1 MQRGT
6 KVNKKGHSVSYKGN
20 KISSLQKNALRLSL
34 VSKLS
39 SALKVKYKNLFLV
52 SGYDDKELY
61 NDINEFL
68 TTKYQTKV
76 PKEVFVPVE
85 EEILKRLKAK
95 NPTMRY
101 KKENSLPK
109 KSTSANKLAESLQTE
124 QIVNHSQIM
133 QNKEENEEKKEERED
148 TAKSYRVIETE
159 PHVLVDKLKM
169 RMENDFHARLIR
181 EQNKKY
187 IEEQKAIKINKYN
200 KNKEVFDYLQRQIE
214 EKEKIKQLKREE
226 EIKKSLQMQE
236 EERQRWLEIDRI
248 KKLKREKEIEEC
260 QKSFE
265 MKQKEKQAQAMKQ
278 SLYKLNPNGYFND
291 DDSIRKQKLFREKF
305 QKDCEKYALLREEY
319 LHQEKEKRMKEDEIY
334 KKQCEELMKKDGEE
348 SRLLKQRIMAR
359 IKSQEKIEGIMK
371 QIFDG
376 RKKAESVRYI
386 KEREEQERKKQ
397 IEYEKEEMKRKEKIE
412 EMKKSLDMY
421 ILSKQQ
427 EKEKK
432 RELDEKIKAEANKEY
447 NDFLIAEKERKKL
460 KEEKMRKY
468 RLELDKQIKENEVY
482 NKEKL
487 MYSYGTPYKNS
498 LLTEEEEKAI
508 QKQFS

>member
-1 MQRGT
+1 MQKG
-6 KVNKKGHSVSYKGN
+6 KKGHSVSYKGN

-52 SGYDDKELY
+52 SGYDDKDLY
-61 NDINEFL
+61 NDINQFL

-109 KSTSANKLAESLQTE
+109 KSTSANKLVESLQTE
-124 QIVNHSQIM
+124 PIAQK
-133 QNKEENEEKKEERED
+133 KEENENKKEERED
-148 TAKSYRVIETE
+148 TAKSYRVIDTE

-169 RMENDFHARLIR
+169 RMENDFHAKLIK
-181 EQNKKY
+181 EQNRKY
-187 IEEQKAIKINKYN
+187 IEEQKAMKINKYH
-200 KNKEVFDYLQRQIE
+200 KNKEILDYLQKQIE

-236 EERQRWLEIDRI
+236 EERQRWIEIDRI

-265 MKQKEKQAQAMKQ
+265 MKQKEKQTQAMKQ

-291 DDSIRKQKLFREKF
+291 DDSIKKQKLFREKF

-319 LHQEKEKRMKEDEIY
+319 LNQEKEKRMKEDEIY

-359 IKSQEKIEGIMK
+359 IKSQEKIEEIMK

-376 RKKAESVRYI
+376 RQKAESVRYI

-468 RLELDKQIKENEVY
+468 RLELDRQIKENEVY

>member
-1 MQRGT
+1 MKISYQGVEGCYSYIVCNRLFPNCSYIGCDT
-6 KVNKKGHSVSYKGN
+6 FTDAFARVIHNEVDYAVIPIENSNAGRVTDVHSILKNTSLHIIEEYYLRIEHMLIGN
-20 KISSLQKNALRLSL
+20 K
-34 VSKLS
+34 
-39 SALKVKYKNLFLV
+39 
-52 SGYDDKELY
+52 GTTM
-61 NDINEFL
+61 NDI
-68 TTKYQTKV
+68 
-76 PKEVFVPVE
+76 KEVISHPQALAQCSLF
-85 EEILKRLKAK
+85 IQANQFKA
-95 NPTMRY
+95 
-101 KKENSLPK
+101 
-109 KSTSANKLAESLQTE
+109 
-124 QIVNHSQIM
+124 IVG
-133 QNKEENEEKKEERED
+133 ED
-148 TAKSYRVIETE
+148 TAKSYRVIDTE

-169 RMENDFHARLIR
+169 RMENDFHAKLIK
-181 EQNKKY
+181 EQNRKY
-187 IEEQKAIKINKYN
+187 IEEQKAMKINKYH
-200 KNKEVFDYLQRQIE
+200 KNKEILDYLQRQIE

-236 EERQRWLEIDRI
+236 EERQRWIEIDRI

-265 MKQKEKQAQAMKQ
+265 MKQKEKQTQAMKQ

-291 DDSIRKQKLFREKF
+291 DDSIKKQKLFREKF

-319 LHQEKEKRMKEDEIY
+319 LNQEKEKRMKEDEIY

-376 RKKAESVRYI
+376 RQKAESVRYI

-468 RLELDKQIKENEVY
+468 RLELDRQIKENEVY